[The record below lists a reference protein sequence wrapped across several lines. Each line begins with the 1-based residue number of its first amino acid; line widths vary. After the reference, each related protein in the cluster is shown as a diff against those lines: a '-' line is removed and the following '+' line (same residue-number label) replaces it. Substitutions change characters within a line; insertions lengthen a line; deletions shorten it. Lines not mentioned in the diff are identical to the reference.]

1 MTMENNE
8 QTPIPAEKPESQTPA
23 EEKVINVQPE
33 VQIPA
38 QEKVIEVQPEGQAP
52 VAEKVSPEK
61 TEGQAPVAEQ
71 VSAEKPESE
80 ASVKQEVCN
89 EKAGTVNES
98 PGSKE
103 IDKDARMWAM
113 ICHLAGLAG
122 IILPASGNIVAP
134 LIIWQIKKDNNP
146 FIDEQG
152 KEAVNFQI
160 SMSIYFIASVI
171 LTFICVGVPLIIAT
185 IIVFFVFL
193 LIAAV
198 KANNGYHYRYPL
210 TMRFI
215 K

>member
-1 MTMENNE
+1 MTMEKNE
-8 QTPIPAEKPESQTPA
+8 ETPQPVEKPESQTPA
-23 EEKVINVQPE
+23 EEKVN
-33 VQIPA
+33 A
-38 QEKVIEVQPEGQAP
+38 EKSEGQA
-52 VAEKVSPEK
+52 VVEEKVSAAKPES
-61 TEGQAPVAEQ
+61 QAPVE
-71 VSAEKPESE
+71 
-80 ASVKQEVCN
+80 QEVCN
-89 EKAGTVNES
+89 EKAGTVRES

-103 IDKDARMWAM
+103 INKDARMWAM

-134 LIIWQIKKDNNP
+134 LIIWQVKKDNNP

-160 SMSIYFIASVI
+160 SMSIYLFASVI
-171 LTFICVGVPLIIAT
+171 LSFICIGVPLIIAT
-185 IIVFFVFL
+185 IIVFFVFM

-210 TMRFI
+210 TIRFI

>member
-1 MTMENNE
+1 MEKNE
-8 QTPIPAEKPESQTPA
+8 ETPEPVEKPEGQTPA
-23 EEKVINVQPE
+23 EENVS
-33 VQIPA
+33 A
-38 QEKVIEVQPEGQAP
+38 EKAEGQTP
-52 VAEKVSPEK
+52 VAEK
-61 TEGQAPVAEQ
+61 

-80 ASVKQEVCN
+80 APVEQEVCN
-89 EKAGTVNES
+89 EQAGTVHES

-103 IDKDARMWAM
+103 INKDARMWAM

-160 SMSIYFIASVI
+160 SMSIYLIASII
-171 LTFICVGVPLIIAT
+171 LSFMCIGVPLIIAT
-185 IIVFFVFL
+185 IIVFFVFT